1 MANWVFRDYDANQI
15 SSVRN
20 CLLIFGILYYNLT
33 MKLIAFD
40 ADDTLWVNE
49 PNYIDVKDKLYELL
63 SQHINQETLSQQFY
77 ATQTRNLELFGYG
90 AKSFI
95 LSMIETAIE
104 LTNGAVTGV
113 EIQQIIDVGRRLL
126 DFPIDVLDGIPDV
139 LEVLS
144 KDFDLMVLTKGDLFD
159 QESKIARSGLGYY
172 FKHVEIVSEKNEQTY
187 ERILKKY
194 NVQPAD
200 FIMIG
205 NSLKSD
211 ILPVVHIG
219 ARAIHIPYAVTWEH
233 ERVTDEQLTGKSFT
247 TLRNVRELL
256 ALF

>member
-1 MANWVFRDYDANQI
+1 
-15 SSVRN
+15 
-20 CLLIFGILYYNLT
+20 

-49 PNYIDVKDKLYELL
+49 PNYVDVKQELCTLL
-63 SQHINQETLSQQFY
+63 SHHVDEETLTNRFY
-77 ATQTRNLELFGYG
+77 DAQIRNLHIFGYG

-104 LTNGAVTGV
+104 LTDGAITGY
-113 EIQQIIDVGRRLL
+113 EIQQIIDVGRRLI
-126 DFPIDVLDGIPDV
+126 DFPIDVLDGIPEV
-139 LEVLS
+139 LETLS

-159 QESKIARSGLGYY
+159 QESKIARSGLGHY
-172 FKHVEIVSEKNEQTY
+172 FKHVEIVSEKNEQAY
-187 ERILKKY
+187 QRVLQKY
-194 NVQPAD
+194 NVRPSD

-219 ARAIHIPYAVTWEH
+219 ARAIHIPYAITWVHEQVADEH
-233 ERVTDEQLTGKSFT
+233 LVGKSFT
-247 TLRNVRELL
+247 TLESARELL
-256 ALF
+256 AILKIKEIN

>member
-1 MANWVFRDYDANQI
+1 
-15 SSVRN
+15 
-20 CLLIFGILYYNLT
+20 

-49 PNYIDVKDKLYELL
+49 PNYVDVKQKLCELL
-63 SQHINQETLSQQFY
+63 SHHIDQTTLTERFY
-77 ATQTRNLELFGYG
+77 EAQIRNLNVFGYG

-104 LTNGAVTGV
+104 LTNGAITGA
-113 EIQQIIDVGRRLL
+113 EIQQIIDVGRRLI

-139 LEVLS
+139 LETLS

-159 QESKIARSGLGYY
+159 QESKIARSGLGHY
-172 FKHVEIVSEKNEQTY
+172 FRHVEIVSEKNEQAY
-187 ERILKKY
+187 QRVLQKY
-194 NVQPAD
+194 GIQPAD
-200 FIMIG
+200 FLMIG

-219 ARAIHIPYAVTWEH
+219 ARAIYIPYAVTWVH
-233 ERVTDEQLTGKSFT
+233 ERVTDEQLTGKTFT
-247 TLRNVRELL
+247 TLKSARELVASL
-256 ALF
+256 SNIRKGV

>member
-1 MANWVFRDYDANQI
+1 
-15 SSVRN
+15 
-20 CLLIFGILYYNLT
+20 

-49 PNYIDVKDKLYELL
+49 PNYVDVKQKLSEML
-63 SQHINQETLSQQFY
+63 SKYVDEETLSLRFY
-77 ATQTRNLELFGYG
+77 DAQIRNLRLFGYG

-104 LTNGAVTGV
+104 LTDGAITAS
-113 EIQQIIDVGRRLL
+113 EIQQIIDVGRKLI
-126 DFPIDVLDGIPDV
+126 DFPIEV
-139 LEVLS
+139 LEGVRDTLEALS

-159 QESKIARSGLGYY
+159 QESKIARSGLGHF
-172 FKHVEIVSEKNEQTY
+172 FKHIEIVSEKNEQAY
-187 ERILKKY
+187 QRIIEKY
-194 NVQPAD
+194 NVAPVD
-200 FIMIG
+200 FTMIG

-219 ARAIHIPYAVTWEH
+219 ARAIYIPYSVTWAH
-233 ERVTDEQLTGKSFT
+233 EQVADEQLVGKSFT
-247 TLRNVRELL
+247 TLANARELL

>member
-1 MANWVFRDYDANQI
+1 
-15 SSVRN
+15 
-20 CLLIFGILYYNLT
+20 

-49 PNYIDVKDKLYELL
+49 PNYVDVKQKLCDLL
-63 SQHINQETLSQQFY
+63 SHHIDEETLSSRFY
-77 ATQTRNLELFGYG
+77 DTQIRNMNHFGYG

-104 LTNGAVTGV
+104 LTNGAITGS
-113 EIQQIIDVGRRLL
+113 EIQQIIDTGRRLI
-126 DFPIDVLDGIPDV
+126 DYPIDVLDGIP
-139 LEVLS
+139 EVLDTLS
-144 KDFDLMVLTKGDLFD
+144 RNFDLMLLTKGDLFD
-159 QESKIARSGLGYY
+159 QESKIARSGLGHY
-172 FKHVEIVSEKNEQTY
+172 FKHMEIVSEKNEQAY
-187 ERILKKY
+187 QRVLQKY

-219 ARAIHIPYAVTWEH
+219 GHAIHIPYSITWIH
-233 ERVTDEQLTGKSFT
+233 ERVEDEQLIGKSFT
-247 TLRNVRELL
+247 TLESARELL